1 MENKV
6 WVLMHE
12 WAYDGESNFDIEV
25 FQNRDDAIKDRDKL
39 VNSYKE
45 DDALFNNNSITTVVD
60 ADDDTNFTAY
70 EEDNYCGNHVEIHI
84 VSREVR

>member
-25 FQNRDDAIKDRDKL
+25 FQNREDAIKDRAKL

-45 DDALFNNNSITTVVD
+45 DDALFNNNSVMALVGV
-60 ADDDTNFTAY
+60 DDDTDFTAF
-70 EEDNYCGNHVEIHI
+70 EDGNYCGNHVEIHI